1 MKPKNQ
7 QHRKITNKAKIL
19 SSFAIL
25 LLLIVACVASPLF
38 TPKATGKVTEVLTN
52 PLGNEASLDV
62 VSRKYNPKTHLYME
76 QFLVNPANESDTDTD
91 VTDLSTDTLKDLDN
105 LKWSA
110 KIAFQSG
117 DDSNMR
123 VKIYETD
130 QRMIT
135 VYAQNV
141 PTQFGAIRFD
151 WTLRRESK
159 LLKSDMVPKHSTLLR
174 YYSLQNRTPNDSKL
188 HVASGDDLH
197 NQLISYEIGRY
208 TKAIKSLS
216 GQTRSAKADIKQNK
230 KLARSLQ
237 SDLDDETATSR
248 SDTQSK
254 IDEYRQATET
264 DQSQVTQNN
273 TKMQELKK
281 QVQLL
286 KDQLK

>member
-7 QHRKITNKAKIL
+7 KRRKFTYKSKIL
-19 SSFAIL
+19 GSFAIL
-25 LLLIVACVASPLF
+25 LLLIVACVVSPLF
-38 TPKATGKVTEVLTN
+38 TPKATSKVTEVLTN

-62 VSRKYNPKTHLYME
+62 VSRKYNPKTRLYME

-91 VTDLSTDTLKDLDN
+91 VTDLSTDVLKDLDN

-141 PTQFGAIRFD
+141 PAHFGAIRFD
-151 WTLRRESK
+151 WTLHRESN
-159 LLKSDMVPKHSTLLR
+159 LLKSNMVPKHSTLLR
-174 YYSLQNRTPNDSKL
+174 YYSLQARTPNDSKL
-188 HVASGDDLH
+188 QVASGNDLH
-197 NQLISYEIGRY
+197 NQLISYEIERY
-208 TKAIKSLS
+208 TKAIKSLT

-237 SDLDDETATSR
+237 SDLDDETSTSR
-248 SDTQSK
+248 TDTQNK

-273 TKMQELKK
+273 TKTRELKK